1 MSKEFKD
8 LSNGY
13 VFQYVFKNLNLLT
26 TMAKDLF
33 DFNLTGYRLINSEY
47 SKVSDN
53 KCVMTL
59 TNGTENV
66 IVYMKNDKI
75 SGSDDHDFTTFMVE
89 ARPLTYEKMQKEY
102 PTTVL
107 AIHCS

>member
-47 SKVSDN
+47 SK
-53 KCVMTL
+53 
-59 TNGTENV
+59 
-66 IVYMKNDKI
+66 
-75 SGSDDHDFTTFMVE
+75 DDHDFTTFMVE

>member
-1 MSKEFKD
+1 
-8 LSNGY
+8 
-13 VFQYVFKNLNLLT
+13 
-26 TMAKDLF
+26 
-33 DFNLTGYRLINSEY
+33 
-47 SKVSDN
+47 
-53 KCVMTL
+53 
-59 TNGTENV
+59 
-66 IVYMKNDKI
+66 MKNDKI